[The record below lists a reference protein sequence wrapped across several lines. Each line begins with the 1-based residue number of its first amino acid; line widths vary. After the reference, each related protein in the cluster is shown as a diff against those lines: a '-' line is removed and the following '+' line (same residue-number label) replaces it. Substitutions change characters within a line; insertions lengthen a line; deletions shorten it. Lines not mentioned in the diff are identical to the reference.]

1 MKISELNGKKFELAI
16 ERFKEGNSSNFSNIS
31 IIKTKNGDIHCSVIS
46 SWLSENVTEKRALK
60 DFIVGHNS
68 LKDLIANSP
77 MLKEMINGK
86 ELHYSLIEDYGTGS
100 VELCKLIDD
109 KIVWPTSQ

>member
-1 MKISELNGKKFELAI
+1 MISELYGKKFELVI
-16 ERFKEGNSSNFSNIS
+16 ERFKEGNSSNFSNIA
-31 IIKTKNGDIHCSVIS
+31 IIKTENGDIHCSVIS
-46 SWLSENVTEKRALK
+46 SWLSENATEKRALK
-60 DFIVGHNS
+60 DFFMGQNS
-68 LKDLIANSP
+68 LKDLILNSP

-100 VELCKLIDD
+100 VELCKFIDD